1 MRVLIGGG
9 TGFIGQHLGH
19 LLQENGYRVTV
30 ISRVIRPDG
39 VTWNDIQRH
48 GLPKDCTSVVNIA
61 GENILNVSK
70 RWNDSFKEQVKKSRV
85 ETNKLLAKAISEAE
99 NPPESFINISGVAY
113 YKPSETDEYTEES
126 TGGDY
131 DWLSKLT
138 TEWEAAAT
146 LPDSMN
152 VRRVTVRSGVVLGQD
167 GGMIQQ
173 IYFPF
178 FLGFGGR
185 MGTGKQWFPWIHV
198 DDIAGILAY
207 AVKNKSVSGILNGV
221 APEAATNAQFASAFA
236 GAMWRRALIPMPS
249 FVFNTVFGN
258 ERAKIILEGQKVIP
272 KRTLEC
278 GYKYKYPDLQSACRD
293 LSSFFGRF
301 GLK

>member
-9 TGFIGQHLGH
+9 TGFIGQHLCH

-30 ISRVIRPDG
+30 ISRTIRPDG
-39 VTWNDIQRH
+39 ITWTDIHRH
-48 GLPKDCTSVVNIA
+48 GLPKDCTSVVNVA
-61 GENILNVSK
+61 GENILNVTK
-70 RWNDSFKEQVKKSRV
+70 RWNDSFKEQVKSSRV

-99 NPPESFINISGVAY
+99 NPPESFVTISGVAY
-113 YKPSETDEYTEES
+113 YKPSETEEYTEES
-126 TGGDY
+126 PGGGY
-131 DWLSKLT
+131 DWLSTLT

-152 VRRVTVRSGVVLGQD
+152 VRRVTVRSGVVLGKD

-173 IYFPF
+173 IFFPF

-185 MGTGKQWFPWIHV
+185 MGTGKQWFPWIHI

-207 AVKNKSVSGILNGV
+207 AVKNKSVYGILNGV
-221 APEAATNAQFASAFA
+221 APGTATNAQFASAFA
-236 GAMWRRALIPMPS
+236 GAMWRPAIFPMPS
-249 FVFNTVFGN
+249 LVFNTVFGK
-258 ERAKIILEGQKVIP
+258 ERGKIILEGQKVIP

-278 GYKYKYPDLQSACRD
+278 GYKYKYPDLKSACHD
-293 LSSFFGRF
+293 LSSIIGWF